1 MTEIGHKTQFSIWQ
15 MTFNIQQHRRDVFYK
30 EPCNTSNNWWNY
42 WARTPKIYSKSDVIA
57 PSTAYRSWYGYESN
71 PTQHN
76 PRNSWTR
83 GCVASSKRLALLQD
97 VGTSGGVAQTC
108 VVLWDMGTL
117 RTHLTILPPLR
128 RCRTEDGPWGRY
140 ARRVVVRYIVTNFS
154 CGVDLLLARRAI
166 EVILKGLSTILP
178 LDPSPYHTLPYHTMP
193 CTYHPFALLFLGP
206 NMICTLRQPIVS
218 INNNFIW

>member
-30 EPCNTSNNWWNY
+30 EPCNTSNNWWNIIEPGL
-42 WARTPKIYSKSDVIA
+42 PK
-57 PSTAYRSWYGYESN
+57 STLKVMWLLQAHPTGLDMVMKV
-71 PTQHN
+71 TQHN
-76 PRNSWTR
+76 TTPGIPGPAAVLLLLSAWLCSKTWEPAVVLPRP
-83 GCVASSKRLALLQD
+83 
-97 VGTSGGVAQTC
+97 
-108 VVLWDMGTL
+108 VLWDMGTL